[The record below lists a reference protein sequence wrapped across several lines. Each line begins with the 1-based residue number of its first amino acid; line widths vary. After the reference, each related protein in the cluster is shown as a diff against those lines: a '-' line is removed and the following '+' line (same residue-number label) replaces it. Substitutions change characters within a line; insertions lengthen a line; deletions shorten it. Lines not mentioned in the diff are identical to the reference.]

1 MLWISWIK
9 IVWELRPAFSRTITF
24 FWAVLALMG
33 LSTRQDLF
41 GVTSFVRAIGISPEY
56 YQSFLDFFS
65 SKAIKLEKLTT
76 MWVTLALKIFK
87 NNLVVFNRRVVL
99 LADGVKVPK
108 AGRKMPG
115 VKILHQSSDN
125 NTKAEFFMGHSCQAV
140 SLLVQAGESHL
151 AVPLGIQIHEGAKET
166 NRDTRTL
173 LDKLLQLIKDLD
185 VKREFYLVA
194 DAYYSSKDFISN
206 LPGHLISRVKSN
218 AVAYEPPEEHAKG
231 RGRPKLYGEKVI
243 LWKLFAKVE
252 EFETL
257 ESPVYGEKGIQ
268 IRYLCK
274 DMIWRGLARMV
285 RFVLVDHPKRGR
297 IILLSTDMTL
307 APSEIIK
314 LYGLRFKI
322 EVSFKEAVH
331 TLGIFKYRFWMKDM
345 VKSKRRKGTEYL
357 HRSTEEYREKFKAK
371 IRTYHIHIQLGV
383 IAQGLL
389 QYLAVCHTEKV
400 WKNIGSWFRTIR
412 PGIVPSERAVSM
424 ALRSGLMEFL
434 QSKKMGLALKKFMKK
449 RISLEEYKEF
459 RMTG

>member
-1 MLWISWIK
+1 MALK
-9 IVWELRPAFSRTITF
+9 DLPA
-24 FWAVLALMG
+24 
-33 LSTRQDLF
+33 
-41 GVTSFVRAIGISPEY
+41 TSFTIEEYHTGTVRRDGHVRFRGKYYSLSEDYIGEEIFIIGSAHTVEIY
-56 YQSFLDFFS
+56 FLGILIETH
-65 SKAIKLEKLTT
+65 ARLTA
-76 MWVTLALKIFK
+76 V
-87 NNLVVFNRRVVL
+87 
-99 LADGVKVPK
+99 
-108 AGRKMPG
+108 
-115 VKILHQSSDN
+115 HQSKS
-125 NTKAEFFMGHSCQAV
+125 TKKH
-140 SLLVQAGESHL
+140 
-151 AVPLGIQIHEGAKET
+151 
-166 NRDTRTL
+166 
-173 LDKLLQLIKDLD
+173 
-185 VKREFYLVA
+185 
-194 DAYYSSKDFISN
+194 
-206 LPGHLISRVKSN
+206 HLISRVKSN

-231 RGRPKLYGEKVI
+231 RGRPKLYGDKVI

-268 IRYLCK
+268 IRYVCK

-434 QSKKMGLALKKFMKK
+434 QSKKMGPALKKFMKK